1 MAESSWPEDVA
12 IGCCNLVANKYLL
25 TVYLS
30 HYIVHFFPTSSPKP
44 VHPCLVFHTS
54 VLFSTSLEHW
64 LPAPEC
70 CLETSSNLDSFLKK
84 S

>member
-54 VLFSTSLEHW
+54 VLFSTESGAL
-64 LPAPEC
+64 A
-70 CLETSSNLDSFLKK
+70 TSSRMLLGDIKQP
-84 S
+84 